1 MGPALVALTNIV
13 ALSSALLVGFAV
25 GKWVGEGKHN
35 KQTAS
40 TRRGEKR
47 RARIQRSAENFTAR
61 RAAGLASPPSSTAE
75 PRPSRRSR
83 NRARKLAPRCLALD
97 KWTRVARSHIES
109 IGAGEYESL
118 LLLPRACF
126 LAAERFVPF
135 AECRHQLVSLGQ
147 ARAATAGAEQ
157 LRLLYVSSTW
167 ANADDDGGG
176 EGTSRWAAR
185 DFETA
190 RVFLQRNPE
199 IGFVHIDGSCVPRKS
214 TGLAWSTQLSHV
226 IPGLLRSD
234 ALLVLPPRAHTPI
247 DVYTDFHLGAWSR
260 MVLAVAAVGRGK
272 VFVAFRAGPFP
283 ESVLELEL
291 EKQGSVE
298 EVARQAADALRN
310 AAAMTKNSAEGA
322 VVEAAC
328 DNWLGSDL
336 NPLSALEEAREV
348 VSAALKSENSE
359 ILDSIGRLRPA
370 QTLELMARVRASLG
384 EERAEGGR
392 ELALA
397 MLLFAVLC
405 SQPKERATYTDG
417 FLEQAGKTEISY
429 RPIALVRSPYRER

>member
-1 MGPALVALTNIV
+1 MGLSLVALTNIV
-13 ALSSALLVGFAV
+13 ALSSALLVGFAA
-25 GKWVGEGKHN
+25 GKWVGEGKYK

-40 TRRGEKR
+40 RRGEKR
-47 RARIQRSAENFTAR
+47 RARIKRSAENFTAT
-61 RAAGLASPPSSTAE
+61 RAAGLASPPPSTTE

-83 NRARKLAPRCLALD
+83 NRGRKLAPRCLALD

-109 IGAGEYESL
+109 IGAGGYESV

-126 LAAERFVPF
+126 LAAGRFASF
-135 AECRHQLVSLGQ
+135 AECRHQLVSLGR
-147 ARAATAGAEQ
+147 AREAAAGAEQ
-157 LRLLYVSSTW
+157 LRLLHVSSSW
-167 ANADDDGGG
+167 ASADDRDGGG
-176 EGTSRWAAR
+176 EGTSPWAVG

-199 IGFVHIDGSCVPRKS
+199 IGFVHIDGSCVPRSS
-214 TGLAWSTQLSHV
+214 TGLARSARV
-226 IPGLLRSD
+226 IPALLRSD
-234 ALLVLPPRAHTPI
+234 AVLVLPRRARGRH
-247 DVYTDFHLGAWSR
+247 TDFRLGAWSR
-260 MVLAVAAVGRGK
+260 MVLAVAAVGRAK

-298 EVARQAADALRN
+298 EVARQAADALRD
-310 AAAMTKNSAEGA
+310 AAAMSKISTEEA

-328 DNWLGSDL
+328 DNWLGSDM
-336 NPLSALEEAREV
+336 NPLSPLEEARLV
-348 VSAALKSENSE
+348 VSAALKPENSE

-370 QTLELMARVRASLG
+370 QTPELIARVRTSLG
-384 EERAEGGR
+384 EERSEGGR

-397 MLLFAVLC
+397 MLLFTVLC

-417 FLEQAGKTEISY
+417 FLEEAGKAEISY